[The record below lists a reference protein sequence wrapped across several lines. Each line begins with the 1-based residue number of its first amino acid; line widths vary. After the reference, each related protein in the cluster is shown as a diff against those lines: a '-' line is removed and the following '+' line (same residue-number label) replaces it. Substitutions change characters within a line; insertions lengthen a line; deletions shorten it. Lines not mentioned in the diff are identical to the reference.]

1 MDVPERI
8 SITAT
13 APPVA
18 REPSTVRSAKSKS
31 LYVIYTPSAISP
43 QTSPCAKAPGMER
56 KRAIGS
62 KDISIVIEKPLIKNI
77 FYSAA
82 MAV

>member
-1 MDVPERI
+1 MHAGTDQHNGNCTAGCKRTVNGKI
-8 SITAT
+8 SKT
-13 APPVA
+13 
-18 REPSTVRSAKSKS
+18 KS

-43 QTSPCAKAPGMER
+43 QTSPCCKGARGMER

>member
-1 MDVPERI
+1 MHAGTDQYNGNC
-8 SITAT
+8 TAGC
-13 APPVA
+13 
-18 REPSTVRSAKSKS
+18 K
-31 LYVIYTPSAISP
+31 YVIYTPSAISP